1 MNLNPTKLLA
11 IALLLFAIAFTPIN
25 SAMPTASFAI
35 AGTVKSNP
43 ADTTKQAAKEVVKD
57 TGVKQQFGKTEKGDE
72 LIDKA
77 QEHASQKLD
86 DLADKAESHEDLP
99 NSQQRFLK
107 NLSDKR

>member
-1 MNLNPTKLLA
+1 MNFNLTKFLA

-25 SAMPTASFAI
+25 SAI
-35 AGTVKSNP
+35 AGTVKSNS

-57 TGVKQQFGKTEKGDE
+57 TGVKQQFGQTEKGEE
-72 LIDKA
+72 LINKA

-86 DLADKAESHEDLP
+86 DLANKAESQEDLP

-107 NLSDKR
+107 NLSDKH

>member
-1 MNLNPTKLLA
+1 MNLNFTKLLA

-35 AGTVKSNP
+35 AGTVKSNS

-57 TGVKQQFGKTEKGDE
+57 TGVKQQFGQTEKGEE

-86 DLADKAESHEDLP
+86 DLANKAESQEDLP

-107 NLSDKR
+107 NLSDKH